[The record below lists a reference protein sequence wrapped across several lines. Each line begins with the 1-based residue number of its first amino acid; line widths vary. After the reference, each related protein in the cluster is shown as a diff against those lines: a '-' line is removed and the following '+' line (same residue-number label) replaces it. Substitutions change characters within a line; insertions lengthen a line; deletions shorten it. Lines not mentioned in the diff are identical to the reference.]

1 MTADPLLSSALL
13 GSARL
18 TALPPAPDPSLEAIW
33 VAIPMED
40 PASALLQALALT
52 RALHRAGKKS
62 REVSPEPD
70 VCPPETRTMLSAS
83 AAEAGLRMVEGEFPE
98 VLPEWLTLA
107 VASGKVL
114 PSRTLA
120 VMLGAATK
128 STGLRKPMAALAGER
143 GRWLARRHSNF
154 SWLLG
159 ESTVDDSAWDHGNP
173 SERLAW
179 LRQTRRDDPA
189 KARDAVVA
197 QWAGEEP
204 SMREAI
210 VRVFGES
217 ATPEDEVWLES
228 VALVDRRQE
237 IRERAISALMGITNS
252 GFQCRARERLAG
264 MVKLER
270 KLVRRH
276 LVVEPPTAH
285 DASWTTDGVK
295 AKAPQGTGEKAWWLR
310 QLVANLPLSEWPD
323 LLGCRADELFQFPN
337 ESDWKDP
344 LLLGW
349 MDAVLRRPDLA
360 MPALAIPYFAA
371 IEPWPP
377 GAMLTRLQVLGALLE
392 ATPEAERGSAMDQ
405 IAPMAPAPLVLELLI
420 RLATPITGKKG
431 KAALKILHDA
441 IASSSSILTRPQAR
455 TLALCVP
462 RDEIPS
468 RLAILASLPNLS
480 SAAEEFARVLEFR
493 RNLDSMF

>member
-1 MTADPLLSSALL
+1 MNTDPLVSSALL
-13 GSARL
+13 GSARM
-18 TALPPAPDPSLEAIW
+18 TALPAASDPSLESTWA
-33 VAIPMED
+33 AIPMDD

-62 REVSPEPD
+62 REVSSDPD
-70 VCPPETRTMLSAS
+70 VCPPETRPMLSVS
-83 AAEAGLRMVEGEFPE
+83 AAEAGSRMVEGEFPE
-98 VLPEWLTLA
+98 VLPEWLALA

-114 PSRTLA
+114 PPRTLA
-120 VMLGAATK
+120 VMLGTATK
-128 STGLRKPMAALAGER
+128 STGLRKAMAALAGER
-143 GRWLARRHSNF
+143 GRWLARRHSRF

-159 ESTVDDSAWDHGNP
+159 ESKVDDSAWDHGNP
-173 SERLAW
+173 SERIAW

-189 KARDAVVA
+189 KARDAVNA
-197 QWAGEEP
+197 QWAGEDA

-210 VRVFGES
+210 VRVVGES
-217 ATPEDEVWLES
+217 ATPEDESWLES

-237 IRERAISALMGITNS
+237 IRDRAISALMGLTNS

-276 LVVEPPTAH
+276 LVVEPPSAH
-285 DASWTTDGVK
+285 DASWNTDGVK

-349 MDAVLRRPDLA
+349 MDAVLRRPDLG
-360 MPALAIPYFAA
+360 MPGLSIPFFAA
-371 IEPWPP
+371 LEPWPA
-377 GAMLTRLQVLGALLE
+377 GGVLTKSQILATLLE
-392 ATPEAERGSAMDQ
+392 ATPPTERGQALDQ
-405 IAPMAPAPLVLELLI
+405 IAALVPPALVLELLV
-420 RLATPITGKKG
+420 RLGAPLAANKG

-441 IASSSSILTRPQAR
+441 VAASPSPLTRPQAR
-455 TLALCVP
+455 ALALCVP
-462 RDEIPS
+462 REEIPS
-468 RLAILASLPNLS
+468 RLAILASLPDLTS
-480 SAAEEFARVLEFR
+480 SAEEFARVLEFR